1 MRMLYGLIV
10 LLFIVNPVM
19 ADNKHVAKQLVKST
33 LDNAIVVLK
42 NKALGIEEKGKQ
54 ISDIVSPMFDFNKM
68 AQLALGKQH
77 WMRLSNDNQK
87 KYTDLFVNRLKASY
101 LEKLNLYTDEDIV
114 YNDAVEMQDKIN
126 ILTELV
132 TKDNKISMLYK
143 LYKSEACWRIYDIEI
158 QGISI
163 IRTYR
168 SQFDQ
173 VLSNGTINDLFKS
186 LEIRENGK
194 SNDKGRSEL

>member
-10 LLFIVNPVM
+10 LLLIVNPVM
-19 ADNKHVAKQLVKST
+19 ADNKHVAKQLLKST
-33 LDNAIVVLK
+33 LDDAIVVLK
-42 NKALGIEEKGKQ
+42 NKSLGIEEKGKQ

-77 WMRLSNDNQK
+77 WMGLAKEDQK

-114 YNDAVEMQDKIN
+114 YNDAVEIQDKIN

-132 TKDNKISMLYK
+132 TKDNRISMLYK
-143 LYKSEACWRIYDIEI
+143 LYKSEACWRIYDMEI

-173 VLSNGTINDLFKS
+173 VLSSGNINDLFKS
-186 LEIRENGK
+186 LENPENGK
-194 SNDKGRSEL
+194 PNDKGRSEL

>member
-10 LLFIVNPVM
+10 LLLIVNPVM
-19 ADNKHVAKQLVKST
+19 ADNKHVAKQLLKST
-33 LDNAIVVLK
+33 LDDAIVVLK
-42 NKALGIEEKGKQ
+42 NKSLGIEEKGKQ

-77 WMRLSNDNQK
+77 WMGLTKEDQK

-114 YNDAVEMQDKIN
+114 YNDAVEIQDKIN

-132 TKDNKISMLYK
+132 TKDNRISMLYK
-143 LYKSEACWRIYDIEI
+143 LYKSEACWRIYDMEI

-173 VLSNGTINDLFKS
+173 VLSSGTINDLFKS
-186 LEIRENGK
+186 LENPENQK
-194 SNDKGRSEL
+194 PNDKGRAEL